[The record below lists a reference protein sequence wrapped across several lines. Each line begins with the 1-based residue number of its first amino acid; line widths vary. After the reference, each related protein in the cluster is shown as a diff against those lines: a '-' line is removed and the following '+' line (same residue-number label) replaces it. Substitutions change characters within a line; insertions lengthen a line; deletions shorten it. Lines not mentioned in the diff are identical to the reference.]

1 MNTARLLA
9 AMETQFRLHGLQA
22 DPDQLAA
29 MRHLAEVGQD
39 EWKRRPGPRP
49 WLFLWGGVGRGK
61 TCLLD
66 ALAQVLGPRHA
77 RRLHLAELLAGI
89 HRSAVS
95 GKDWTGRMNELLGSA
110 RVLLLDELHVHD
122 GADALLLLRLCD
134 HLMNAGITL
143 IVTANHPPRALWPD
157 TARHRHTA
165 RHYAPLA
172 DLLELRCRL
181 VRVDGGHDYR
191 EALTPDAPLRWWR
204 ERPGDEPGHD
214 WLRQD
219 LDSLFRSPHS
229 PADYRSPERSRRP
242 LLIEG
247 VPCLSGE
254 HVDSLRRLVWFLD
267 AAWDLQ
273 CPLGVL
279 AEASPQGCFAG
290 LTPETEA
297 LLGKDLTRSRSRLL
311 ALCRI
316 PLCRVP
322 LADSHSP

>member
-1 MNTARLLA
+1 MNTALLLA

-29 MRHLAEVGQD
+29 MRHLAEVGRD
-39 EWKRRPGPRP
+39 ERERSPGPRP

-61 TCLLD
+61 TRLLD
-66 ALAQVLGPRHA
+66 ALAQVLGPHRA

-95 GKDWTGRMNELLGSA
+95 GKDWTGRMDELLGTA

-122 GADALLLLRLCD
+122 GADALLLLRLCN
-134 HLMNAGITL
+134 HLINAGITL
-143 IVTANHPPRALWPD
+143 IVTANHLPRALWPD
-157 TARHRHTA
+157 TSRHRDAA

-172 DLLELRCRL
+172 DLLEQRCRL

-191 EALTPDAPLRWWR
+191 EDLAPDIPLRWWR
-204 ERPGDEPGHD
+204 ESPGEAPGND

-219 LDSLFRSPHS
+219 FDSLFRRPRG
-229 PADYRSPERSRRP
+229 PADYRSPGESRRP

-247 VPCLSGE
+247 VPRLSGE
-254 HVDSLRRLVWFLD
+254 HVDPLRRLVWFLD
-267 AAWDLQ
+267 AAWDMQ
-273 CPLGVL
+273 CPLGVV
-279 AEASPQGCFAG
+279 AETPPQHCFAG
-290 LTPETEA
+290 LTPEAET

-316 PLCRVP
+316 PLP
-322 LADSHSP
+322 GPH